1 MIIKETNLKGCFILE
16 PTIFEDKRGIFF
28 ESFNKKNFEQY
39 IGKSIDF
46 IQDNHSTSR
55 KGVLRGLHYQ
65 KGGDAQAKL
74 VRVVKGEVLDV
85 VVDLRKES
93 DTFGEHFKT
102 KLTEHNYRSLFIP
115 KGMAHGFLALKNKT
129 IFVYKCDNY
138 YERVSESGII
148 YNDVD
153 LGVDWE
159 YPLEKIIL
167 SEKDK
172 RLPTFKDLYL

>member
-1 MIIKETNLKGCFILE
+1 MKITETNLKGCFILE

-74 VRVVKGEVLDV
+74 VRVVKGEVFDV
-85 VVDLRKES
+85 AVDMRKGS
-93 DTFGEHFKT
+93 TTYGEHFKMR
-102 KLTEHNYRSLFIP
+102 LTENDNKLVFIP
-115 KGMAHGFLALKNKT
+115 KGMAHGFISLVDDT
-129 IFVYKCDNY
+129 IFAYKCDEY
-138 YERVSESGII
+138 YNQQSECGIVF
-148 YNDVD
+148 NDPE
-153 LGVDWE
+153 LNIDWE